1 MHKMVNRFKPRSKKP
16 IRRKSYL
23 KYLKRKHDYVQR
35 SWCNRVIKKDSYYCQ
50 WCSEPNLDYPYPDQ
64 MDKSWHES
72 VHFLIENLSKP
83 IRDFVNYY
91 LEPLGLAELPSD
103 AEPVHLLNE
112 ELSKLVNN
120 FAALYHVPLGF
131 TEISSDKSDKPVSS
145 DVRQVNEQEM
155 ELRRF
160 IEALASIVSCIQKS
174 EKLETVTYKFKYSK
188 DYEYRGEQIT
198 FDFTKS

>member
-1 MHKMVNRFKPRSKKP
+1 MVNRFKPRSKKP

-23 KYLKRKHDYVQR
+23 KYLKRKHDYVQC
-35 SWCNRVIKKDSYYCQ
+35 SWCNRVIKKDSYYCR

-64 MDKSWHES
+64 MNESWH
-72 VHFLIENLSKP
+72 
-83 IRDFVNYY
+83 
-91 LEPLGLAELPSD
+91 
-103 AEPVHLLNE
+103 EPVHLLNE

-120 FAALYHVPLGF
+120 FTALYHVPLGF

-155 ELRRF
+155 EIRRF

>member
-1 MHKMVNRFKPRSKKP
+1 MVSRFKPRSKKP
-16 IRRKSYL
+16 IGRKSYS
-23 KYLKRKHDYVQR
+23 KYLKRKYDYVKC
-35 SWCNRVIKKDSYYCQ
+35 SWCNRVIRKDSYYCQ

-64 MDKSWHES
+64 MDKSWRES

-83 IRDFVNYY
+83 IRDFVNLY
-91 LEPLGLAELPSD
+91 LEPLGLAEIPST

-112 ELSKLVNN
+112 ELSKLVNH
-120 FAALYHVPLGF
+120 FATLYHVPLGF
-131 TEISSDKSDKPVSS
+131 TKTSSDEGNQNPHFPS
-145 DVRQVNEQEM
+145 DVRQISAQEM

-160 IEALASIVSCIQKS
+160 IEALASIVNCIQKS

-198 FDFTKS
+198 FDFNKS